1 MSNLNI
7 ADLKPEQAQKR
18 DFSNADITLKRD
30 GTLIYFKEGKLFS
43 PRCERSDRF
52 AHILKI
58 LKEKNMPEMFGE
70 MYVDG
75 GNVFDISRSENWKAL
90 EDICPECMGKSKELN
105 SQKSNN

>member
-1 MSNLNI
+1 MSSLNI
-7 ADLKPEQAQKR
+7 VDLKVEQAVKR
-18 DFSNADITLKRD
+18 DFSNMDISLKRD

-43 PRCERSDRF
+43 PRCERSERF

-58 LKEKNMPEMFGE
+58 LKEKNMPEMIGE
-70 MYVDG
+70 MYVEG
-75 GNVFDISRSENWKAL
+75 GNVFSVSSSENWKAL